1 MMVVEVDKTPRRTS
15 WDKLVSSLQNS
26 KTPAMPDVEQRQIQV
41 ERKNKTPRELRPY
54 TDHNETTT
62 RNKNPKAEEILRETH
77 IHRDRESA
85 RKRRAH
91 KLWLLSYCG
100 FVTKARMI
108 ALILMKK
115 ANHCT
120 KI

>member
-1 MMVVEVDKTPRRTS
+1 MVVEMDKIPRKTS
-15 WDKLVSSLQNS
+15 WDKFVSSLRHT
-26 KTPAMPDVEQRQIQV
+26 KTPVMPDVEQRQIQV
-41 ERKNKTPRELRPY
+41 ERENKTPLELRPY
-54 TDHNETTT
+54 TDHNETAT
-62 RNKNPKAEEILRETH
+62 RNKNPKAEEILRETD
-77 IHRDRESA
+77 IHTNRESA

-108 ALILMKK
+108 ALILIKK
-115 ANHCT
+115 ANYCT